1 MGFIDKIENLYKSS
15 RNKFDFHLSVI
26 VKFIKLISIINQSI
40 DYDIEFEEFEELALI
55 INKKYENMDHIKLI
69 ENIEKFIS
77 AIDGNA
83 NFRLSLMN
91 MIINSNKALN

>member
-1 MGFIDKIENLYKSS
+1 MYKRQIENLYKSS
-15 RNKFDFHLSVI
+15 RNEFDFHLSVI
-26 VKFIKLISIINQSI
+26 GKFIKLISIINQSI